1 MLREFRNKHMHIA
14 MVINEHGSIT
24 GLITLE
30 DVLEEIV
37 GELRDELEPKTEHIV
52 QLKQGGWLV
61 DASTPLE
68 DVTDLLH
75 ITFETEGS
83 VTLGGFITE
92 QLQHLPKKGE
102 RFLYKNYY
110 FQVQKASNKRV
121 LQVLIFEEK
130 NTGNSHDHEH
140 LLDE

>member
-1 MLREFRNKHMHIA
+1 MLREFKNKHMHIA
-14 MVINEHGSIT
+14 IVINEHGSIT

-68 DVTDLLH
+68 DITDLLH
-75 ITFETEGS
+75 ITFETEDS

-102 RFLYKNYY
+102 RFLYKKYY

-121 LQVLIFEEK
+121 LQVLVFEEK
-130 NTGNSHDHEH
+130 NADSKDDQAP
-140 LLDE
+140 LIDE